1 MSSRTPFPY
10 SNKTLRLP
18 KGTKERELAMARER
32 AASYRLRNSAAPPLA
47 RSASVAAPPAPAR
60 SASVAPR
67 APAVPAPRNNKLNK
81 SRKRAKNV
89 IDHTCDPD
97 KDTILEFPDKDP
109 ENQLNLMP
117 YVNAVLKQKR
127 EKHGKEGGKDI
138 YSDATEYWFM
148 NNFDCLR
155 CNTRNWIKCKAKTP
169 AFDCECNTCK
179 TVYSIKSG
187 HGADFKKKSQNIRID
202 ACSRYSPL
210 INAHAKRV
218 LDWILIHY
226 DKGDNLVKHVYYVQH
241 EKINPDECIM
251 AREPLGPH
259 TKNPGWKGSKILFP
273 GDIFQTLI

>member
-32 AASYRLRNSAAPPLA
+32 AASYRLRNSMA
-47 RSASVAAPPAPAR
+47 RPSAPPAPSRAP
-60 SASVAPR
+60 VAPLP
-67 APAVPAPRNNKLNK
+67 APAPVAAPVPRNNKFNK
-81 SRKRAKNV
+81 SRKRAKNLIEHKCV
-89 IDHTCDPD
+89 PD

-109 ENQLNLMP
+109 ENKLDLVP

-127 EKHGKEGGKDI
+127 EKNGKEGGNNI

-148 NNFDCLR
+148 DNFDCLR
-155 CNTRNWIKCKAKTP
+155 CNARNWIKCKARTP

-187 HGADFKKKSQNIRID
+187 HGADFKKKSQNLRID

-210 INAHAKRV
+210 MNAHAKRV

-241 EKINPDECIM
+241 EKINADECIM

-273 GDIFQTLI
+273 GDIFQTLV